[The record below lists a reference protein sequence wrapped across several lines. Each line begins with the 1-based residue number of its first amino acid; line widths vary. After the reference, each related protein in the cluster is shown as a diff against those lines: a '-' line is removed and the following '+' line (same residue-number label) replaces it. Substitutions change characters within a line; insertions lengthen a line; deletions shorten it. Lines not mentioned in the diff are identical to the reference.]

1 MAQGVE
7 NLKDVD
13 LGRDKSTTPAF
24 FNAQESLDSTLPRFQ
39 YPSFTVQAAVGLP
52 IPEPEA
58 IRMIYVSDSASTS
71 FLGKHLSAPASQYPV
86 VDWVS
91 TVMLDQGTYLTGKS
105 LNAEV
110 DCLLKVNSGQIYI
123 IECKTYPSQVATT
136 RRAVLLAAA
145 SAHGF
150 SRIEAALDQVRIAV
164 GQDKV
169 RAQFEATH
177 TITRAGAS
185 VEDVDRA
192 IRLLLGVH
200 RSGRLDDAI
209 DILALLGRDV
219 VHAVAQARLSVFA
232 PDGSNDDYWYVLIR
246 AAGRTGDHDLLRRF
260 LGSRFIALEEA
271 AVQALGDIGDSTA
284 LKDLRRIANDPRRS
298 QLIREL
304 AEELASE
311 IT

>member
-1 MAQGVE
+1 
-7 NLKDVD
+7 
-13 LGRDKSTTPAF
+13 
-24 FNAQESLDSTLPRFQ
+24 
-39 YPSFTVQAAVGLP
+39 
-52 IPEPEA
+52 
-58 IRMIYVSDSASTS
+58 
-71 FLGKHLSAPASQYPV
+71 
-86 VDWVS
+86 
-91 TVMLDQGTYLTGKS
+91 MLDQGTYLTGKS

-192 IRLLLGVH
+192 IRLLLGVPSLGTARRRH
-200 RSGRLDDAI
+200 RYFSTAWPRCS
-209 DILALLGRDV
+209 
-219 VHAVAQARLSVFA
+219 ARCR
-232 PDGSNDDYWYVLIR
+232 PGSPLRIR
-246 AAGRTGDHDLLRRF
+246 AGWEQR
-260 LGSRFIALEEA
+260 
-271 AVQALGDIGDSTA
+271 
-284 LKDLRRIANDPRRS
+284 
-298 QLIREL
+298 
-304 AEELASE
+304 
-311 IT
+311 